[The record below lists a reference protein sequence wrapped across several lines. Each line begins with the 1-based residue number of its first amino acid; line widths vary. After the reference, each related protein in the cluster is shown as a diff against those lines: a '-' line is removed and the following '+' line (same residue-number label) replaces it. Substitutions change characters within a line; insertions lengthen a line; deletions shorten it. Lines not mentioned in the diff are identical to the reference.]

1 VGTGWLVAD
10 GIVVTNRHVARE
22 FGRRNGARFTF
33 AGFTGVAM
41 AASIDFREARGL
53 DQAREFRVVEILH
66 IEAEAGPDLALLRVE
81 PGSGGSPLADP
92 IPLAV
97 GAAVAGRH
105 VAVIGY
111 PARDSRIPDDALM
124 QSIFGDVYD
133 QKRLAPGQLMAVLPD
148 LVTHDCS
155 TLGGNSGSVVLDLED
170 GGAVA
175 LHFAGRFLEAN
186 HAVPAAIVA
195 SRVAAIRRPGGPF
208 STAPPP
214 LSSSSSSLAGPTAP
228 PAASVDDPED
238 GELFVEGVP
247 ADYVGR
253 RGYDAAFLGV
263 PVPLPTVVN
272 AADVLEFPWNG
283 GVARVLHYQH
293 FSVVMSRRRRMCV
306 VSAAN
311 IAGGRMRR
319 MKRPGWRLDPRIPS
333 GQQIRHECYGNAPR
347 FSRGH
352 MTRRTDPVW
361 GDPDDATRANADS
374 MHVTNTV
381 PQVQPFNA
389 GIWLGLEDYALD
401 HAVEDTMSISVFTGP
416 FLLADDPVRFGVQ
429 VPRSFWKIIAFMH
442 DESGD
447 LTATGYVMSQ
457 ASLLTEDEFV
467 FGPHETYQVPVAT
480 IEARAGL
487 TFEGLARADP
497 LAGIEETVTPP
508 LRDFRQI
515 AFRRP

>member
-1 VGTGWLVAD
+1 VLRVGRPVLALVDDMVQLEFGDAESEVWRTRLQAARARLQRAARAVGRINVSGHPQLQWVGTGWLVAD

-81 PGSGGSPLADP
+81 PGRGGSPLADP

-195 SRVAAIRRPGGPF
+195 SRVAAIRRPGER
-208 STAPPP
+208 
-214 LSSSSSSLAGPTAP
+214 
-228 PAASVDDPED
+228 AARVSRS
-238 GELFVEGVP
+238 GRTGRLLR
-247 ADYVGR
+247 R
-253 RGYDAAFLGV
+253 RGHRG
-263 PVPLPTVVN
+263 
-272 AADVLEFPWNG
+272 
-283 GVARVLHYQH
+283 HH
-293 FSVVMSRRRRMCV
+293 H
-306 VSAAN
+306 
-311 IAGGRMRR
+311 
-319 MKRPGWRLDPRIPS
+319 RPGPDVGP
-333 GQQIRHECYGNAPR
+333 IR
-347 FSRGH
+347 
-352 MTRRTDPVW
+352 
-361 GDPDDATRANADS
+361 
-374 MHVTNTV
+374 
-381 PQVQPFNA
+381 
-389 GIWLGLEDYALD
+389 
-401 HAVEDTMSISVFTGP
+401 
-416 FLLADDPVRFGVQ
+416 
-429 VPRSFWKIIAFMH
+429 
-442 DESGD
+442 
-447 LTATGYVMSQ
+447 
-457 ASLLTEDEFV
+457 
-467 FGPHETYQVPVAT
+467 
-480 IEARAGL
+480 
-487 TFEGLARADP
+487 
-497 LAGIEETVTPP
+497 
-508 LRDFRQI
+508 
-515 AFRRP
+515 